1 MVPLRTLRQCLIDTE
16 LPHLRVIAQLWGL
29 DVEARRAPDI
39 ATELAE
45 KMANPTHAGYTWEKL
60 PDEQRT
66 ALSVL
71 LNAGGSMAVA
81 VFERRFGKIRPMGP
95 GRMER
100 EVPWRN
106 PISPVEGLW
115 YRGLIFEEFDEAR
128 DEAFPVFYVPDAL
141 RNALPASSIRETG
154 ELALDFVS
162 PPERERLA
170 GGLFLDDVTTV
181 LAFIHNQ
188 IVHPLSGGLFI
199 WPDQVRQAL
208 LSQLRDDEWE
218 RMEFILYLLDQL
230 DWMRL
235 DESGR
240 LRLVAKPVMDWL
252 QSEVAQSLETLV
264 RAWKQMTTWN
274 ELQRLPSLQVDDT
287 GGWRNDPLL
296 PRETLLRYISVLPND
311 RWVSIS
317 DFVQTVKSID
327 PDFQRPGGDYDTW
340 YIRDAA
346 SGAYLTGFESWDQ
359 VEGVLLRALL
369 SGPAWWLGLVALDD
383 EEEGAR
389 PRLFRVLS
397 ERDTVPP
404 SSKVRVRPDLTVA
417 IPAACRFERFQLAR
431 VANPRM
437 VRDPY
442 VYQLNSV
449 SLRRAQEQGI
459 TVDKIL
465 QFLKALSGM
474 PVPKTVRKSLIR
486 WGERGTEVWLEQVV
500 LLRVSEPEILK
511 QIQGARRTGR
521 YIQRV
526 INPTMAVV
534 AEEDWS
540 GLVTGLA
547 ELGLLPHCSPEE

>member
-1 MVPLRTLRQCLIDTE
+1 
-16 LPHLRVIAQLWGL
+16 LWGL

-45 KMANPTHAGYTWEKL
+45 KMADPTHAGYTWEKL
-60 PDEQRT
+60 SEEQRM

-81 VFERRFGKIRPMGP
+81 VFERSFGKIRPMGP

-100 EVPWRN
+100 EMPWRN

-141 RNALPASSIRETG
+141 QEALPASAIRETG

-162 PPERERLA
+162 APERERLA
-170 GGLFLDDVTTV
+170 WGMFLDDVTTV

-188 IVHPLSGGLFI
+188 MVHPLPAGLTV

-218 RMEFILYLLDQL
+218 RIEFILCLLDQL
-230 DWMRL
+230 GWMRL

-252 QSEVAQSLETLV
+252 QSEVAQSLEILV
-264 RAWKQMTTWN
+264 RAWQQMTAWN

-287 GGWRNDPLL
+287 GGWRNDPVL
-296 PRETLLRYISVLPND
+296 PRETLLHYISVLPND

-340 YIRDAA
+340 YIRDSA

-383 EEEGAR
+383 EEEGAQ
-389 PRLFRVLS
+389 PRLFRILS

-442 VYQLNSV
+442 VYQLSSV

-459 TVDKIL
+459 TVEKIL
-465 QFLKALSGM
+465 QFLEDLSSR
-474 PVPKTVRKSLIR
+474 PVPKTVRMSLVR
-486 WGERGTEVWLEQVV
+486 WGKQGTEVWLERVV

-511 QIQGARRTGR
+511 EIQDTRRTGR
-521 YIQRV
+521 YIQSV
-526 INPTMAVV
+526 ISPTVAVV

-547 ELGLLPHCSPEE
+547 ELGLLPECLSDL